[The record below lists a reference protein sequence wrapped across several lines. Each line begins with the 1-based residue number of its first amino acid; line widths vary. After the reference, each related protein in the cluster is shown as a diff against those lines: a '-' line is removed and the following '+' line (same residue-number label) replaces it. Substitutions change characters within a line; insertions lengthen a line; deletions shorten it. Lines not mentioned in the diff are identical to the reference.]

1 MAIVLR
7 ANKSVPL
14 TFEEVDG
21 NFSELNNRLSAI
33 EESNVSSVNGL
44 TGTVTL
50 STAEITESGNL
61 YFTTSRA
68 NAAFDTRLGTKTTSD
83 ISEGSNLY
91 FTNARADSR
100 IALSTGSNLDLSA
113 KTTND
118 LAEGSNLYFTNSRA
132 DARIAAAD
140 IDDLANVEFASTP
153 TLNHVLTWNG
163 SRWVAAEAPGATGG
177 EANTASNLNTGF
189 EVFAQKIGVDLQF
202 RSIEAGDNIN
212 MSQDSERITI
222 NFDPINNLAMD
233 SNRITDLA
241 DPINDQDGATKAY
254 VNSTIGSYSIN
265 FAADTG
271 PLSSI
276 DIDSN
281 GTFTINGTTGQI
293 NTTNDGAGT
302 VTLSLPSSLDVNVT
316 SASALQTA
324 RTIQISGDVAGSASF
339 DGSANINIATQVAD
353 NSVDLGTHTT
363 GIYVADITAGT
374 GVSVTGN
381 TAESANVTV
390 SIPQSIGTSDSP
402 TFNNL
407 VLQGNLTVNGSTTT
421 VNTANML
428 VEDLLVYLGN
438 GRTGTPSGDGGI
450 IIERGDLNNAF
461 IGYDE
466 SADRFVMGTGTFSS
480 TSTGDLVVAKGTLEI
495 GSLLLDSA
503 ASHSITT
510 ASDDLVLS
518 PAGNISADTNRIT
531 DLVDPASAQDAA
543 TKAYVDSAITGST
556 TTFNISGDTGTDTV
570 SLGETLTFTGGTNI
584 ATSVSDNEVTFSV
597 SGTVASATSATTATQ
612 ANTVAT
618 IATSANATFYPT
630 FVDSNNVSS
639 DYETVYTDAGISYN
653 PSTNILTVTGEVAAT
668 ATQAKYADLAE
679 KYTADRDYAPGT
691 VLQVSTNESYELEQ
705 YNEGFVA
712 GVVSTQ
718 PAYLMNSELDNG
730 IAVALVGRVPVLV
743 AGTVSKGQTVYAQ
756 ASGHAS
762 TSTGAIVGIALET
775 KSSTDLGLVECLLKI

>member
-390 SIPQSIGTSDSP
+390 SIPQKHWH
-402 TFNNL
+402 
-407 VLQGNLTVNGSTTT
+407 Q
-421 VNTANML
+421 
-428 VEDLLVYLGN
+428 
-438 GRTGTPSGDGGI
+438 R
-450 IIERGDLNNAF
+450 
-461 IGYDE
+461 
-466 SADRFVMGTGTFSS
+466 
-480 TSTGDLVVAKGTLEI
+480 
-495 GSLLLDSA
+495 
-503 ASHSITT
+503 
-510 ASDDLVLS
+510 
-518 PAGNISADTNRIT
+518 
-531 DLVDPASAQDAA
+531 
-543 TKAYVDSAITGST
+543 
-556 TTFNISGDTGTDTV
+556 
-570 SLGETLTFTGGTNI
+570 
-584 ATSVSDNEVTFSV
+584 
-597 SGTVASATSATTATQ
+597 
-612 ANTVAT
+612 
-618 IATSANATFYPT
+618 
-630 FVDSNNVSS
+630 
-639 DYETVYTDAGISYN
+639 
-653 PSTNILTVTGEVAAT
+653 
-668 ATQAKYADLAE
+668 
-679 KYTADRDYAPGT
+679 
-691 VLQVSTNESYELEQ
+691 
-705 YNEGFVA
+705 
-712 GVVSTQ
+712 
-718 PAYLMNSELDNG
+718 
-730 IAVALVGRVPVLV
+730 
-743 AGTVSKGQTVYAQ
+743 
-756 ASGHAS
+756 
-762 TSTGAIVGIALET
+762 
-775 KSSTDLGLVECLLKI
+775 